1 VAGFLRV
8 HTEEEVNLDTAF
20 LIELL
25 RKEQTAFQ
33 KGAELA
39 ENGTPQR
46 VPSPVLYELQ
56 YRVEMYGDEDEKR
69 AIGNLNRLY
78 PIVRLNEQIARKA
91 ARLIA
96 DADQAAGGAG
106 ETGIDDVDPMVA
118 AVADIVGEPVLT
130 ANVDDFETLGV
141 PVETW

>member
-1 VAGFLRV
+1 MI
-8 HTEEEVNLDTAF
+8 LDTSF

-25 RKEQTAFQ
+25 RKDQRAFQ

-39 ENGTPQR
+39 ENGIPQR
-46 VPSPVLYELQ
+46 VPSPVLYELE
-56 YRVEMYGDEDEKR
+56 YGAEMFGDEDEKR

-78 PIVRLNEQIARKA
+78 PIVRLNEEIARTA

-96 DADQAAGGAG
+96 TADRTAGGAG

-118 AVADIVGEPVLT
+118 AIADTVDEPVLT
-130 ANVDDFETLGV
+130 TNVDDFETLGV
-141 PVETW
+141 DVETW